1 MTWIFVE
8 VAVEGQEVRVIWL
21 NRVPYDLYEI
31 GDDLPFYYHHHHA
44 TSRLLEEH
52 PAELPEGMM
61 RMMTSVMNSDHPG
74 KEVMVVSHSSAA
86 KMNRSHHWLLMKIHR
101 LESWR

>member
-8 VAVEGQEVRVIWL
+8 VAVEVQEERVIWL
-21 NRVPYDLYEI
+21 NPEPYDLCEI
-31 GDDLPFYYHHHHA
+31 GDDHPFYFLHHV

-52 PAELPEGMM
+52 PAVLPEGMM

-74 KEVMVVSHSSAA
+74 KEVIVVSRLSVT
-86 KMNRSHHWLLMKIHR
+86 KRNQSHHWLLMKIHH
-101 LESWR
+101 LKSWR